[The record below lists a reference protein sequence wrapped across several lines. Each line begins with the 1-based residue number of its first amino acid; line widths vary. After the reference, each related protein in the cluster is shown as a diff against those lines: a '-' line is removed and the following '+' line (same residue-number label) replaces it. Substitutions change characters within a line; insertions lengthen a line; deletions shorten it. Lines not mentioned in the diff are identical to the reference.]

1 MVGRWSSLLKAGQ
14 QQRKLETQNLRMS
27 CIMSTR
33 VKIPPES
40 EDMFVGLLAFVEGIR
55 NMTVSSINLAG
66 NG

>member
-14 QQRKLETQNLRMS
+14 QKRKLEAQNLRMS

-40 EDMFVGLLAFVEGIR
+40 QNMFVGLLGYVEGIR
-55 NMTVSSINLAG
+55 NTTVSSINLADKG
-66 NG
+66 